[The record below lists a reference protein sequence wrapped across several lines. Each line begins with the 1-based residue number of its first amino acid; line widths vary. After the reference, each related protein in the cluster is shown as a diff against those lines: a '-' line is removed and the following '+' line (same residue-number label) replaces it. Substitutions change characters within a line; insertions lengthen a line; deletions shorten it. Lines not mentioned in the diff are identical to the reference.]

1 MSFVLNFPLFAVV
14 LCLISAVLSS
24 VLPGRAARR
33 LAMTLYA
40 VIAVMN
46 ACVLV
51 YTGTAGEAFS
61 YMMGHYPQP
70 WGNELKIGILEP
82 LFSMAFSVVLLLTVL
97 GGRRQL
103 DTDLEPAKANL
114 YYVLT
119 DLIQAALLVL
129 VYTND
134 LFTGYVFI
142 EICTIAAC
150 GILMICHAGR
160 TALAAVR
167 YMLFSLVGSG
177 LFLFGVYMLLF
188 NLGII
193 PAQYKLTWAMAW
205 PVALILIGVT
215 ILLHFLLPKRKKE
228 GGIFEVEKSDS
239 VFDCTDESGFIRIDS
254 AFTSQ
259 TKCVETGAPFTGAK
273 IDSSFGSLVLDLSQ
287 AEIQNG
293 ALIDADVS
301 FGSLTVRLPAFVGA
315 NAACKTAFGGYDCP
329 PGNPDAEIKVS
340 LNGDVSFGKIEVEY
354 V

>member
-1 MSFVLNFPLFAVV
+1 MEYKETMGKRISDLRKGKGMTQEQLAQLLGVTPQAVSKWENDLSCPDISILPQLAEALGVTTDELLGRTPLRISEGSDKCNGKGHAHVSVRLRLNQAEKIIFALLLMGIGVIFLLNAFHV
-14 LCLISAVLSS
+14 IELGEGVTFGS
-24 VLPGRAARR
+24 VLWPFLVACMG
-33 LAMTLYA
+33 
-40 VIAVMN
+40 VM
-46 ACVLV
+46 ACR
-51 YTGTAGEAFS
+51 S
-61 YMMGHYPQP
+61 
-70 WGNELKIGILEP
+70 ELNPISI
-82 LFSMAFSVVLLLTVL
+82 
-97 GGRRQL
+97 
-103 DTDLEPAKANL
+103 
-114 YYVLT
+114 
-119 DLIQAALLVL
+119 
-129 VYTND
+129 
-134 LFTGYVFI
+134 
-142 EICTIAAC
+142 
-150 GILMICHAGR
+150 
-160 TALAAVR
+160 
-167 YMLFSLVGSG
+167 G

-215 ILLHFLLPKRKKE
+215 ILLHFFLPKRKKE
-228 GGIFEVEKSDS
+228 GGIFEVEKSDP

>member
-1 MSFVLNFPLFAVV
+1 MEYKETMGKRISDLRKGKGMTQEQLAQLLGVTPQAVSKWENDLSCPDISILPQLAEALGVTTDELLGRTPLRISEGSDKCNGKGHAHVSVRLRLNQAEKIIFA
-14 LCLISAVLSS
+14 LLLMGIGLIFLLNAFHVIELGEGVTFGS
-24 VLPGRAARR
+24 VLWPFLVACMG
-33 LAMTLYA
+33 
-40 VIAVMN
+40 VM
-46 ACVLV
+46 ACR
-51 YTGTAGEAFS
+51 S
-61 YMMGHYPQP
+61 
-70 WGNELKIGILEP
+70 ELNPISI
-82 LFSMAFSVVLLLTVL
+82 
-97 GGRRQL
+97 
-103 DTDLEPAKANL
+103 
-114 YYVLT
+114 
-119 DLIQAALLVL
+119 
-129 VYTND
+129 
-134 LFTGYVFI
+134 
-142 EICTIAAC
+142 
-150 GILMICHAGR
+150 
-160 TALAAVR
+160 
-167 YMLFSLVGSG
+167 G

-228 GGIFEVEKSDS
+228 GGIFEVEKSDP

-259 TKCVETGAPFTGAK
+259 TKRVETGAPFTGAK

>member
-1 MSFVLNFPLFAVV
+1 MEYKETMGKRISDLRKGKGMTQEQLAQLLGRTPLRISEGSDKCNGKGHAHVSVRLRLNQAEKIIFA
-14 LCLISAVLSS
+14 LLLMGIGLIFLLNAFHVIELGEGVTFGS
-24 VLPGRAARR
+24 VLWPFLVACMG
-33 LAMTLYA
+33 
-40 VIAVMN
+40 VM
-46 ACVLV
+46 ACR
-51 YTGTAGEAFS
+51 S
-61 YMMGHYPQP
+61 
-70 WGNELKIGILEP
+70 ELNPISI
-82 LFSMAFSVVLLLTVL
+82 
-97 GGRRQL
+97 
-103 DTDLEPAKANL
+103 
-114 YYVLT
+114 
-119 DLIQAALLVL
+119 
-129 VYTND
+129 
-134 LFTGYVFI
+134 
-142 EICTIAAC
+142 
-150 GILMICHAGR
+150 
-160 TALAAVR
+160 
-167 YMLFSLVGSG
+167 G

-228 GGIFEVEKSDS
+228 GGIFEVEKSDP

>member
-1 MSFVLNFPLFAVV
+1 VSVRLRLNQAEKIIFALLLMGIGVIFLLNAFHV
-14 LCLISAVLSS
+14 IELGEGVTFGS
-24 VLPGRAARR
+24 VLWPFLVACMG
-33 LAMTLYA
+33 
-40 VIAVMN
+40 VM
-46 ACVLV
+46 ACR
-51 YTGTAGEAFS
+51 S
-61 YMMGHYPQP
+61 
-70 WGNELKIGILEP
+70 ELNPISI
-82 LFSMAFSVVLLLTVL
+82 
-97 GGRRQL
+97 
-103 DTDLEPAKANL
+103 
-114 YYVLT
+114 
-119 DLIQAALLVL
+119 
-129 VYTND
+129 
-134 LFTGYVFI
+134 
-142 EICTIAAC
+142 
-150 GILMICHAGR
+150 
-160 TALAAVR
+160 
-167 YMLFSLVGSG
+167 G

-228 GGIFEVEKSDS
+228 GGIFEVEKSDP

>member
-1 MSFVLNFPLFAVV
+1 MEYKETMGKRISDLRKGKGMTQEQLAQLLGVTPQAVSKWENDLSCPDISILPQLAEALGVTTDELLGRTPLRISEGSDKCNGKGHAHVSVRLRLNQAEKIIFA
-14 LCLISAVLSS
+14 LLLMGIGLIFLLNAFHVIELGEEVTFGS
-24 VLPGRAARR
+24 VLWPFLVACMG
-33 LAMTLYA
+33 
-40 VIAVMN
+40 VM
-46 ACVLV
+46 ACR
-51 YTGTAGEAFS
+51 S
-61 YMMGHYPQP
+61 
-70 WGNELKIGILEP
+70 ELNPISI
-82 LFSMAFSVVLLLTVL
+82 
-97 GGRRQL
+97 
-103 DTDLEPAKANL
+103 
-114 YYVLT
+114 
-119 DLIQAALLVL
+119 
-129 VYTND
+129 
-134 LFTGYVFI
+134 
-142 EICTIAAC
+142 
-150 GILMICHAGR
+150 
-160 TALAAVR
+160 
-167 YMLFSLVGSG
+167 G

-228 GGIFEVEKSDS
+228 GGIFEVEKSDP

>member
-1 MSFVLNFPLFAVV
+1 MEYKETMGKRISNLRKGKGMTQELLAQLLGVTPQAVSKWENDLSCPDISILPQLAEALGVTTDELLGRTPLRISEGSDKCNGKGHAHVSVRLRLNQAEKIIFA
-14 LCLISAVLSS
+14 LLLMGIGLIFLLNAFHVIELGEGVTFGS
-24 VLPGRAARR
+24 VLWPFLVACMG
-33 LAMTLYA
+33 
-40 VIAVMN
+40 VM
-46 ACVLV
+46 ACR
-51 YTGTAGEAFS
+51 S
-61 YMMGHYPQP
+61 
-70 WGNELKIGILEP
+70 ELNPISI
-82 LFSMAFSVVLLLTVL
+82 
-97 GGRRQL
+97 
-103 DTDLEPAKANL
+103 
-114 YYVLT
+114 
-119 DLIQAALLVL
+119 
-129 VYTND
+129 
-134 LFTGYVFI
+134 
-142 EICTIAAC
+142 
-150 GILMICHAGR
+150 
-160 TALAAVR
+160 
-167 YMLFSLVGSG
+167 G

-215 ILLHFLLPKRKKE
+215 ILLHFFLPKRKKE
-228 GGIFEVEKSDS
+228 GGIFEVEKSDP

-315 NAACKTAFGGYDCP
+315 NATCKTAFGGYDCP